1 MEVFFFL
8 LICFTSTI
16 CIETIH
22 RLDTFL
28 IRTFVPL
35 LLTANTD
42 QPHTLCLCNN
52 NARIILIIRIIITLI
67 TVVINI
73 LFIHKSWQQIRHG
86 DAHDSRTQNSKAVQK
101 REFVFTLRLSVY
113 LLFCPL
119 DGCTKGF
126 FCLMHLISTTYCS
139 ICCFDTDL
147 RLFSWRHCYT
157 TPTFLHL
164 FEQRAISRSFVCF
177 QIDMPWFVN
186 DWLNIK
192 FINTLDVGLLNSRFF
207 RQTLATLCLT
217 LLIQLDYYT
226 YSCTFPVAWLS
237 SGLINDEISNRSI
250 PFTPHIILT
259 PNMYTDKY

>member
-1 MEVFFFL
+1 MMHQNLLYLFTGIHWIEHKVSRWIHDWRFAHCTYNSEWRVPDFLFHFFSAPSFSKHHFADHNHQLGDLRTVWQCDILFLQLLWRLFFF

-101 REFVFTLRLSVY
+101 HEFVFTLRMSVC
-113 LLFCPL
+113 LHFWTAAP
-119 DGCTKGF
+119 KAF
-126 FCLMHLISTTYCS
+126 F
-139 ICCFDTDL
+139 
-147 RLFSWRHCYT
+147 
-157 TPTFLHL
+157 
-164 FEQRAISRSFVCF
+164 V
-177 QIDMPWFVN
+177 
-186 DWLNIK
+186 
-192 FINTLDVGLLNSRFF
+192 
-207 RQTLATLCLT
+207 
-217 LLIQLDYYT
+217 
-226 YSCTFPVAWLS
+226 SCTSYPPHTVAS
-237 SGLINDEISNRSI
+237 VV
-250 PFTPHIILT
+250 FF
-259 PNMYTDKY
+259 

>member
-1 MEVFFFL
+1 MDTRLTFCPLHLQQWMTGSRFFVSFFSRSFLFPTSLCRSHPPAWRPPHSLTMWHSVFATAVEVLGFFFL
-8 LICFTSTI
+8 LICLTSTI

-101 REFVFTLRLSVY
+101 HEFVFTLRMSVY
-113 LLFCPL
+113 LHFCPL

-126 FCLMHLISTTYCS
+126 F
-139 ICCFDTDL
+139 
-147 RLFSWRHCYT
+147 
-157 TPTFLHL
+157 
-164 FEQRAISRSFVCF
+164 
-177 QIDMPWFVN
+177 
-186 DWLNIK
+186 
-192 FINTLDVGLLNSRFF
+192 
-207 RQTLATLCLT
+207 
-217 LLIQLDYYT
+217 
-226 YSCTFPVAWLS
+226 LS
-237 SGLINDEISNRSI
+237 HA
-250 PFTPHIILT
+250 PHIHHIL
-259 PNMYTDKY
+259 

>member
-1 MEVFFFL
+1 MNDGFQIFCFIFFPLLPFPHITLQITSTSLETSAQSDNVTFCFCNCCGGFFFFF

-101 REFVFTLRLSVY
+101 HEFVFTLRMSVY
-113 LLFCPL
+113 LHFCLL

-147 RLFSWRHCYT
+147 RLFGWRHCYT

-164 FEQRAISRSFVCF
+164 FEQRALSRSFVCF
-177 QIDMPWFVN
+177 QIDMP
-186 DWLNIK
+186 
-192 FINTLDVGLLNSRFF
+192 
-207 RQTLATLCLT
+207 
-217 LLIQLDYYT
+217 
-226 YSCTFPVAWLS
+226 
-237 SGLINDEISNRSI
+237 
-250 PFTPHIILT
+250 
-259 PNMYTDKY
+259 